1 MWCRTLRCIVILT
14 LSLLVAPHTVEAQQ
28 AGKVW
33 RVGLLEYTPIP
44 ERSLSAAF
52 RTELRNLGYVEGKN
66 IVIEFR
72 SAEGRVDRLGALATE
87 LARLPVDVLVAIGSS
102 AIRAAQQATST
113 IPIVM
118 MTTTNAVERGFV
130 ASLARPGGNITGL
143 AGPGIELSGK
153 RLEMLK
159 EAMPAVSRIAVLWN
173 PQNRTTTSFLQ
184 ETQAAAPGLR
194 VELQVLEVRT
204 PNDFEEAFAAAL
216 KGRAEALL
224 VIPDTF
230 LTSHYRQIVDFA
242 HRHRLPAMYYN
253 RVYVDAGGL
262 MSYGNTTWWA
272 MLPQAGIYV
281 DKVLKGTKP
290 ADLPVEQPT
299 KLELI
304 INLKTAQA
312 LEITVPPTLLILAD
326 EVIR

>member
-1 MWCRTLRCIVILT
+1 MWCSAVGCMVTLT

-44 ERSLSAAF
+44 ERSLPEAF

-118 MTTTNAVERGFV
+118 MTTTNAVEQGFV

-173 PQNRTTTSFLQ
+173 PHNPTTTPFLQ
-184 ETQAAAPGLR
+184 ETQAAAPALR

-204 PNDFEEAFAAAL
+204 LNDFEDAFAAAL

-230 LTSHYRQIVDFA
+230 LTSHCKQIVDFA
-242 HRHRLPAMYYN
+242 HRHRLPAMYYT
-253 RVYVDAGGL
+253 REYVDAGGL
-262 MSYGNTTWWA
+262 MSYGNATWGA
-272 MLPQAGIYV
+272 MLPRAAIYV

-290 ADLPVEQPT
+290 ADLPVEQPI

-326 EVIR
+326 EVIQ

>member
-1 MWCRTLRCIVILT
+1 MWCSTIGCIVMLT
-14 LSLLVAPHTVEAQQ
+14 LSLLVAPRGADAQQ
-28 AGKVW
+28 AGKMW
-33 RVGLLEYTPIP
+33 RIGLLEYTPIP
-44 ERSLSAAF
+44 ERSLPEAF
-52 RTELRNLGYVEGKN
+52 RTELRHLGYVEGKN
-66 IVIEFR
+66 IVLEFR

-87 LARLPVDVLVAIGSS
+87 LARLPVDVLVATGSS

-118 MTTTNAVERGFV
+118 MTTTNAVEQGFV

-184 ETQAAAPGLR
+184 ETQAAAPALR

-204 PNDFEEAFAAAL
+204 PKDFEEAFAAAL

-242 HRHRLPAMYYN
+242 HRHRLPAMYYT
-253 RVYVDAGGL
+253 REYVDAGGL
-262 MSYGNTTWWA
+262 MSYGNATWWA
-272 MLPQAGIYV
+272 MLPQAVLYV